1 MKPTQILE
9 NEHRV
14 IEQVLDCLDKIADR
28 CETDGRLDAESAR
41 EAVDFFRNFAD
52 RCHHGKEEVELFPL
66 MHARGFPQEG
76 GPVGVMRIEHDQGR
90 AFVRGMEAA
99 IEGAAAGNAT
109 DCRDYLK
116 NARGFAG
123 MLREHIKKEDHCLFP
138 MADNALTEDDQLELR
153 KSFERVDGEE
163 IGPEAHARY
172 LSLADTLADRYGVP
186 KGRTSEGYGS
196 PVRT

>member
-52 RCHHGKEEVELFPL
+52 RCHHGKEEAELFPL

-76 GPVGVMRIEHDQGR
+76 GPV
-90 AFVRGMEAA
+90 
-99 IEGAAAGNAT
+99 
-109 DCRDYLK
+109 
-116 NARGFAG
+116 
-123 MLREHIKKEDHCLFP
+123 KE
-138 MADNALTEDDQLELR
+138 
-153 KSFERVDGEE
+153 
-163 IGPEAHARY
+163 
-172 LSLADTLADRYGVP
+172 
-186 KGRTSEGYGS
+186 
-196 PVRT
+196 